1 MLKEVTMS
9 EMKIDWQNYH
19 SGHFY
24 DELISAPGQPRPE
37 TRHLAQY
44 LASLTGQEL
53 QDRKLSAELAI
64 KTMGI
69 SFTVYSDAGNIDR
82 EWPFDIIPRIIP
94 QKEWQKTERGLIQ
107 RLTALNLFIND
118 IYNDRKIIKD
128 KVVPAYLFEDSVNF
142 RKECIGM
149 KPAYG
154 VWSHIC
160 GSDLI
165 RDDKGDFFVLE
176 DNLRVP
182 SGVSYMLENRKVT
195 KRVFPELFENHNIV
209 PVTDYP
215 NQLFDTLASLSPRKA
230 DRPEIVVLTPGI
242 YNSAYFEHS
251 YLAQQMGVELVEG
264 SDLVVDSDD
273 CVYMRS
279 IDG

>member
-94 QKEWQKTERGLIQ
+94 QKEWQKTELGLIQ
-107 RLTALNLFIND
+107 LLTALNLFTTIVKLSKTKSCPPT
-118 IYNDRKIIKD
+118 YLKI
-128 KVVPAYLFEDSVNF
+128 
-142 RKECIGM
+142 
-149 KPAYG
+149 
-154 VWSHIC
+154 
-160 GSDLI
+160 
-165 RDDKGDFFVLE
+165 
-176 DNLRVP
+176 
-182 SGVSYMLENRKVT
+182 
-195 KRVFPELFENHNIV
+195 
-209 PVTDYP
+209 
-215 NQLFDTLASLSPRKA
+215 Q
-230 DRPEIVVLTPGI
+230 
-242 YNSAYFEHS
+242 
-251 YLAQQMGVELVEG
+251 
-264 SDLVVDSDD
+264 
-273 CVYMRS
+273 
-279 IDG
+279 

>member
-128 KVVPAYLFEDSVNF
+128 KVVPAYLFEDSVNSLNGF
-142 RKECIGM
+142 DSI
-149 KPAYG
+149 
-154 VWSHIC
+154 
-160 GSDLI
+160 
-165 RDDKGDFFVLE
+165 
-176 DNLRVP
+176 
-182 SGVSYMLENRKVT
+182 SYQT
-195 KRVFPELFENHNIV
+195 KNH
-209 PVTDYP
+209 
-215 NQLFDTLASLSPRKA
+215 
-230 DRPEIVVLTPGI
+230 
-242 YNSAYFEHS
+242 
-251 YLAQQMGVELVEG
+251 
-264 SDLVVDSDD
+264 
-273 CVYMRS
+273 
-279 IDG
+279 